1 MCFVKT
7 VFNVVHCTLPFC
19 VVTKDKML
27 KDMDEEEE
35 RKTFSSSENGSDGT
49 DEDVENERRLQ
60 RALLEKDKVL
70 N

>member
-1 MCFVKT
+1 MKT
-7 VFNVVHCTLPFC
+7 VFNVVHCALPIC
-19 VVTKDKML
+19 VVTKDKVL

-35 RKTFSSSENGSDGT
+35 MKTFSSSENESDGT